1 MLAPVLGAV
10 GCGRGGSGLARP
22 TLPCS
27 FQSGPEVLE
36 EALEVGM
43 LTGDAGSLHPPG
55 SLAIANMSLSTLSR
69 AIVQVQMIHYLHK
82 RKEVGGVIIEEGF
95 SDFPKEKK
103 EVRKEDGS
111 NKSESKRVRITY
123 R

>member
-1 MLAPVLGAV
+1 MLAPVLGAI
-10 GCGRGGSGLARP
+10 GCGRRGSGLARP

-55 SLAIANMSLSTLSR
+55 SLAIAKMSLSTLSR
-69 AIVQVQMIHYLHK
+69 AIVQVQ
-82 RKEVGGVIIEEGF
+82 VISLSLTLPYAPPLLF
-95 SDFPKEKK
+95 CSKLRPLL
-103 EVRKEDGS
+103 VVSGS
-111 NKSESKRVRITY
+111 KSSHDAVSF
-123 R
+123 

>member
-55 SLAIANMSLSTLSR
+55 SLAIAKMSLSTLSR
-69 AIVQVQMIHYLHK
+69 AIVQVQ
-82 RKEVGGVIIEEGF
+82 VISLSLTLPYAPPLLF
-95 SDFPKEKK
+95 CSKLRPLL
-103 EVRKEDGS
+103 VVSGS
-111 NKSESKRVRITY
+111 KSSHDAVSF
-123 R
+123 

>member
-10 GCGRGGSGLARP
+10 GCGRGGLGLARP
-22 TLPCS
+22 TLPYS

-55 SLAIANMSLSTLSR
+55 SLAVANMSLSTLSR
-69 AIVQVQMIHYLHK
+69 AIVQVQPLLL
-82 RKEVGGVIIEEGF
+82 V
-95 SDFPKEKK
+95 S
-103 EVRKEDGS
+103 GS
-111 NKSESKRVRITY
+111 KSSHDAVSF
-123 R
+123 

>member
-22 TLPCS
+22 TLPYS

-55 SLAIANMSLSTLSR
+55 SLAVANMSLSTLSR
-69 AIVQVQMIHYLHK
+69 AIVQVQPLL
-82 RKEVGGVIIEEGF
+82 VV
-95 SDFPKEKK
+95 S
-103 EVRKEDGS
+103 GS
-111 NKSESKRVRITY
+111 KSSHDAVSF
-123 R
+123 